1 MRASALVIALQA
13 FFLLGA
19 IPRSADAQ
27 DTPVSSP
34 ATQQAT
40 QSTSPASSTSAQAPA
55 PAKPKPDDALDN
67 PVIEQADEEQSI
79 TYLKSHV
86 TFKYNHDEYDE
97 GSSGNRERIDWQQSF
112 GPSGRMAAGIELPFV
127 QFSGNNGEPSGNGL
141 GDIVLKFRGM
151 LGKGEKFE
159 NAAGIEITVPSAT
172 NYQIGENETVI
183 KVVWGFSAQVTPRT
197 LLSGELA
204 YNKAVQTSH
213 RLPGTN
219 SIQPE
224 LILSHA
230 FAKRAGG
237 YLDWDTYYD
246 FSASAYSQLL
256 KVGLEFE
263 LDRNEKWSLAPYLQF
278 PLNHF
283 TRII

>member
-86 TFKYNHDEYDE
+86 TFKYNHDEYDRARAATANAST
-97 GSSGNRERIDWQQSF
+97 GSSLSDLRDAWRRESNF
-112 GPSGRMAAGIELPFV
+112 
-127 QFSGNNGEPSGNGL
+127 
-141 GDIVLKFRGM
+141 
-151 LGKGEKFE
+151 
-159 NAAGIEITVPSAT
+159 
-172 NYQIGENETVI
+172 
-183 KVVWGFSAQVTPRT
+183 
-197 LLSGELA
+197 LLSNSAETTA
-204 YNKAVQTSH
+204 SQAVTDWATSC
-213 RLPGTN
+213 
-219 SIQPE
+219 
-224 LILSHA
+224 
-230 FAKRAGG
+230 
-237 YLDWDTYYD
+237 
-246 FSASAYSQLL
+246 
-256 KVGLEFE
+256 
-263 LDRNEKWSLAPYLQF
+263 
-278 PLNHF
+278 
-283 TRII
+283 